1 MLNEILMKSI
11 LIYLITCFGL
21 YKIQHESMFTED
33 GELKQFGLDDENN
46 ETLFPFWLV
55 SSLIGILSYY
65 LLRIQEGNFV

>member
-1 MLNEILMKSI
+1 
-11 LIYLITCFGL
+11 
-21 YKIQHESMFTED
+21 MFTED